1 MLESR
6 VTPWTFAGQ
15 VEARCGRRRP
25 PASRSRPGSD
35 GLAGGEAARAQRPPP
50 RPPAGAGGPGRAV
63 RVGIAESAQY
73 LDTATVTLAAARPG
87 SAAPGRP
94 GPRAAAAAAQGGG
107 RAYRTAVV
115 LPGGDS
121 QASSLP

>member
-63 RVGIAESAQY
+63 RVGIAESARY
-73 LDTATVTLAAARPG
+73 SDTVTVTLAAARPG
-87 SAAPGRP
+87 SDAQ
-94 GPRAAAAAAQGGG
+94 GPRAPAAAAQGGG
-107 RAYRTAVV
+107 WAYRAAVV
-115 LPGGDS
+115 LPGGDY
-121 QASSLP
+121 